1 MRWTAGLFAPAII
14 AAGAL
19 PALGQNQ
26 RDTSLVQALANAR
39 HELVGIAVPPAD
51 SFTVGDREIPVGT
64 TVAGPVAIV
73 GTLRV
78 AGTIAGD
85 AFAYGGDII
94 VVDSGHIAGSAVS
107 FDGRV
112 RVNGGLVDGDARTI
126 QGAGQA
132 VQLPATTRS
141 TGDHVALTLG
151 WAAIVLIVGIG
162 VLVFGGKTLDSVA
175 VAVDEHFGRAF
186 VTGLGATLAIAPAL
200 ALLVVGLV
208 LTLLGILLVPF
219 AIVAYVLAVTGLITL
234 GFLAAVRITGQ
245 SLARKR
251 RAGLSERGA
260 ALQALVVGV
269 VFYMGLW
276 LVAALLTSAPAA
288 AAVARVI
295 AFALT
300 WAAATVGLGATI
312 LTRAGTRPA
321 HGNARAPIVAQEPPA
336 SPFAPELAPPPAHWE
351 TPTPVSGVVA
361 ARRPTSVKR

>member
-1 MRWTAGLFAPAII
+1 MRWTAYLVAPALV

-19 PALGQNQ
+19 PVKGQNQ
-26 RDTSLVQALANAR
+26 RDTSIVQALANAR

-64 TVAGPVAIV
+64 TVAGPVAVI

-78 AGTIAGD
+78 AGTVTGD

-94 VVDSGHIAGSAVS
+94 VVDSGHIGGSAVS

-112 RVNGGLVDGDARTI
+112 RVNGGRVDGDVRAI
-126 QGAGQA
+126 QGASTA
-132 VQLPATTRS
+132 VQLPATSRS
-141 TGDHVALTLG
+141 TGDHIALTLG

-162 VLVFGGKTLDSVA
+162 VLVFGGRTLDSVGA
-175 VAVDEHFGRAF
+175 AVDQQFGRAF
-186 VTGLGATLAIAPAL
+186 VTGLGATLAFAPAL
-200 ALLVVGLV
+200 VLLVVGLV
-208 LTLLGILLVPF
+208 LTILGILLVPF
-219 AIVAYVLAVTGLITL
+219 AIVAYVLAVTGVVTL

-245 SLARKR
+245 SLVRSR
-251 RAGLSERGA
+251 RAALSERGA

-276 LVAALLTSAPAA
+276 LIAALLTPAPTAA
-288 AAVARVI
+288 TVARVI
-295 AFALT
+295 AFAVT

-312 LTRAGTRPA
+312 LTRAGTCSA
-321 HGNARAPIVAQEPPA
+321 HSEARAPVVAREPIA
-336 SPFAPELAPPPAHWE
+336 SPLAPELAPPPSHWE

-361 ARRPTSVKR
+361 ARRPTSVK